1 VNINMGSADR
11 KVRAF
16 VVALPAAKQR
26 LRRGRMMTVDALA
39 QGRERQEA
47 LRGCRC
53 AEVCGLSQRLSFGST
68 GTSWRGVQ
76 PGRSCSAA
84 QVRPW
89 T

>member
-1 VNINMGSADR
+1 MNINMGSADR
-11 KVRAF
+11 KIRAF

-53 AEVCGLSQRLSFGST
+53 AAQKCADCLSASVSAPREPHSGAFN
-68 GTSWRGVQ
+68 RG
-76 PGRSCSAA
+76 AA
-84 QVRPW
+84 AALRR
-89 T
+89 